1 MPDATDGEFASHP
14 CAPRRSL
21 GGKVPGLDAFLARAP
36 TPIVRERGDAAASA
50 GEDRTIVNEFAG
62 LRRAA
67 NRELV
72 EERVG
77 GGTLDT
83 GATVPAGVLEEMKDY
98 YRARAGEYDE
108 WFERR
113 GRFDQGREANG
124 RWFADAA
131 DAFAALDALAMT
143 GDLLELAPGTG
154 IWTERLL
161 TTATSVTAVDASP
174 EMIEINR
181 ARVDDE
187 RVDYVVADLF
197 AWQPD
202 RQYDGVCFGFWL
214 SHVPA
219 ERLDPFFQMIAAAL
233 KPGGKLFFVD
243 NGHRDQTSTAAD
255 QPLPT
260 PETQVMTRRLNDGR
274 TFQVVKNFYEPHL
287 LTAVCAKVGLDVT
300 VHQTPTYF
308 LYGAGTRQ
316 G

>member
-1 MPDATDGEFASHP
+1 MPPFFPVHR
-14 CAPRRSL
+14 RRSS
-21 GGKVPGLDAFLARAP
+21 G
-36 TPIVRERGDAAASA
+36 REGDAEASA
-50 GEDRTIVNEFAG
+50 AEDRDILNAFEH
-62 LRRAA
+62 LRHAA

-77 GGTLDT
+77 GDILDKS
-83 GATVPAGVLEEMKDY
+83 ASVPDSVLAEMKAY

-113 GRFDQGREANG
+113 GRFDQGPEANT

-131 DAFAALDALAMT
+131 AAFAALDALAMT
-143 GDLLELAPGTG
+143 GDQLELAAGTG
-154 IWTERLL
+154 IWTKRLL

-181 ARVDDE
+181 ARVDDD

-202 RQYDGVCFGFWL
+202 RQYDGVCVAFWL

-219 ERLDPFFQMIAAAL
+219 ERLDPFFAMVAAAL

-260 PETQVMTRRLNDGR
+260 PETQVMTRCLNDGR
-274 TFQVVKNFYEPHL
+274 TFQVVKNFYEPAT

-300 VHQTPTYF
+300 VHRTPTYF
-308 LYGAGTRQ
+308 LYGVGTRQ